1 MVTRKSLKAGI
12 SLNRAHYAPWTSR
25 MGRLPSLVNRQNSG
39 PEAPPCAWGHGYF
52 QFLDGDK
59 PLRDLQGFLR
69 LREAEGPN
77 TGRADEKSGEEIIVR
92 VS

>member
-1 MVTRKSLKAGI
+1 M
-12 SLNRAHYAPWTSR
+12 
-25 MGRLPSLVNRQNSG
+25 RLGARLFP
-39 PEAPPCAWGHGYF
+39 F
-52 QFLDGDK
+52 FDGDK

-77 TGRADEKSGEEIIVR
+77 TGQADEKSGEEIIVQ